1 MGKEEARYMHA
12 HTHSETHLSHK
23 KEWSFAICSN
33 MDGPGEYYDQWNKS
47 DKERQIKYVFT
58 YMWNVKINRIQ
69 LYRNRLRQR
78 EQKVVSFGGSKAE
91 RGR

>member
-1 MGKEEARYMHA
+1 
-12 HTHSETHLSHK
+12 
-23 KEWSFAICSN
+23 
-33 MDGPGEYYDQWNKS
+33 
-47 DKERQIKYVFT
+47 
-58 YMWNVKINRIQ
+58 MWNVKINRIQ